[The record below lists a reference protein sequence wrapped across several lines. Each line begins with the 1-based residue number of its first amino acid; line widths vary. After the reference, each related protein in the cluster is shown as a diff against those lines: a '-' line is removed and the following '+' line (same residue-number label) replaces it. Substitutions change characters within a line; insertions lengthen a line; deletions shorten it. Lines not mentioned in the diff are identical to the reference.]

1 MQEIVEWKYE
11 EIAEW
16 EEDFPV
22 TAVVKPA
29 WEGPT
34 EPPFSEA
41 PTAAQADGAS
51 PPPAPARSK
60 LVPNITVRK
69 IVPKITRR
77 FPPCE
82 RLPSPTTTAT
92 VFAARAGA
100 GSGAKLPPA
109 RAAEPNTAVA
119 QPGSQK
125 AVETSPSQGTG
136 MLHGAAKAGSPQG
149 GEVEGGFFREG
160 VVGDRRGWRNAD
172 FFPRRSG
179 SAALSAARSFAA
191 WGSADRARRSAATA
205 PASKAEGARR
215 PRRIR
220 LFRASSQAHLGSTT
234 ALLEGARSVPDF
246 HVANLSSG
254 NVPLLTEREAA
265 AWAGLSAATLQN
277 WRVKG
282 YGPPWLKLSARA
294 ICYRTSDV
302 EAWLASRVRRSTSDT
317 GNNNA

>member
-1 MQEIVEWKYE
+1 MAKFQWVRNVILTLDERTGELTDEEIVEWKYE

-29 WEGPT
+29 WEAHRAPVRGADS
-34 EPPFSEA
+34 SE
-41 PTAAQADGAS
+41 ADGAS

-69 IVPKITRR
+69 IVPKISRR

-125 AVETSPSQGTG
+125 AVETSPLQGTG
-136 MLHGAAKAGSPQG
+136 MLHGAAKAGPPQG
-149 GEVEGGFFREG
+149 GEVEEGIFREG

-191 WGSADRARRSAATA
+191 WGSADRARGQPRL
-205 PASKAEGARR
+205 R
-215 PRRIR
+215 PRRKQKGR
-220 LFRASSQAHLGSTT
+220 
-234 ALLEGARSVPDF
+234 GARAEFDCS
-246 HVANLSSG
+246 
-254 NVPLLTEREAA
+254 ERH
-265 AWAGLSAATLQN
+265 
-277 WRVKG
+277 R
-282 YGPPWLKLSARA
+282 R
-294 ICYRTSDV
+294 RTSFDHG
-302 EAWLASRVRRSTSDT
+302 TP
-317 GNNNA
+317 